1 MWESR
6 NQERLSPVTCGPFLS
21 KFLPTFNRHSDTT
34 TSTGFR
40 NLLLSQRVSAS
51 GGELCRVDVDLL
63 ISILTVMPIG
73 NCLDSESSLPI
84 IVSNES
90 ERACGTAGAAISIAH
105 TPTYSLLPLDG

>member
-6 NQERLSPVTCGPFLS
+6 NQERLSPVTCEPFLS

-40 NLLLSQRVSAS
+40 NLLLSQRVS
-51 GGELCRVDVDLL
+51 GGELCRVGVDLL